1 MTIMSPK
8 DSVGNQLYS
17 QSAQGMDP
25 KYPDHGLSNDHIM
38 AKRNEIIN
46 VHKHPVNKLPRPSG
60 GGEAPNIKPAK
71 KVIDDS
77 SHFGDGNRKQPVK

>member
-1 MTIMSPK
+1 MVPK
-8 DSVGNQLYS
+8 DTSGHALYQES
-17 QSAQGMDP
+17 MQGMDP
-25 KYPDHGLSNDHIM
+25 KYPDHGLSYDHIM
-38 AKRNEIIN
+38 PKRNEVIN

-77 SHFGDGNRKQPVK
+77 SHFGDGNRKQPVR